1 MLQALELNGFKSFAE
16 KTRFDFPAGITV
28 VVGPNGSG
36 KSNVVDAVKWVLGA
50 QSAKMLRGKEMAD
63 VIFSGTPKRR
73 PSGAAEVSL
82 RFDNTE
88 NLLGHDSAEL
98 EITRRVFRSGESE
111 YLLNRQPC
119 RLRDLRD
126 VLSGTGMAGG
136 AYSIIEQGK
145 VDALLQ
151 SSPADRRQIFEEA
164 AGISR
169 FKTKRQDA
177 ARRLD
182 RVQQNLLRLTDIVE
196 ELQSQLTKVRSQAGR
211 ARQYKDVH
219 SRLRELQIKVAV
231 ADWNETSQQLE
242 VLDSHIQAVGKQQS
256 QFESELDRFAAA
268 SQQHEQQLE
277 DLQSSL
283 REATVG
289 HASAKERI
297 HHCQTNQR
305 RDRERLEELSSEI
318 ESVAIQTVQLAIK
331 VQDSDSEYQHVD
343 KLLAEAEAKFCEL
356 KQLADSRDSQLEE
369 AEHRLEQL
377 KRDRLTAEEQ
387 LSESEKL
394 AADDRNRVE
403 VLKERQQSAQEVVS
417 KGSQETWDLQTSL
430 GRLTAQLNSAA
441 EILEAV
447 QSRHQ
452 AATTNLRQAQSQ
464 LTDDRRTL
472 SQLHKQEAELQG
484 KLTGARERSVVL
496 AELEKRLDGLSAGT
510 REVLRQAQENPE
522 GPYGAVR
529 GVVADL
535 LHVDADSAQMIELA
549 LGERANYLVVEDVQ
563 RLSGILED
571 SENELP
577 ARTVFLRLDVSQP
590 PSAVDRVDL
599 SDQPGVMGRAD
610 RFVEVDESLQPVVRR
625 LLGRYW
631 FVDSLETALQLSMG
645 AGRGLSFITVSGEVV
660 GAEGVV
666 AVGPRKQSAGLLS
679 RRNELRAI
687 EEQIQLMQHDLS
699 GVQQRAAEVEQ
710 RIANHDA
717 TLQTLTNTF
726 EQAREE
732 AHEAELSH
740 AAIEERYEEMQAKLA
755 SLIERQQSSQTGL
768 ESLDEE
774 IEACLA
780 RIEKSE
786 QRSTELK
793 SQVADT
799 AKQFTELEQLIAG
812 SRRESTKQQVELA
825 SAEQRRDSFHEQ
837 LEKLARERND
847 RRQLQAEAV
856 QRLAKGKANRLALN
870 LTQLDQ
876 TGEIAE
882 QHTRLDHWQ
891 REQAILTADYQDLQ
905 RSKSEVS
912 QQAESLRKELQQ
924 IQQQSQKLLLEKQ
937 QVESQRRTLSERL
950 REQHR
955 LELAIIAKQA
965 ASNGQPQEPIIN
977 RAEIDREIADLKTQL
992 QASGPV
998 NLEAV
1003 EELDA
1008 LEERFRSL
1016 AEQHDDLQTARARL
1030 EQIVEQINKESRQI
1044 FLNTI
1049 EEVRGH
1055 FKELF
1060 ANLFGGGEA
1069 DIVIENEPEKDI
1081 LECGIEIVARPPGKQ
1096 PRSISLL
1103 SGGERTLTCVA
1114 LLLAIFRSRP
1124 SPFCILDEV
1133 DAALDEANI
1142 DRFVEVLKEF
1152 MSSTQFIVITHSKR
1166 TMTCSDTLYGVTM
1179 QESGVSKRVSV
1190 RFEDVTHDG
1199 HIKPAAI
1206 KRAA

>member
-50 QSAKMLRGKEMAD
+50 QSAKTLRGKEMAD

-73 PSGAAEVSL
+73 ASGAAEVSL
-82 RFDNTE
+82 RFDNAE
-88 NLLGHDSAEL
+88 NILGHETAEV

-111 YLLNRQPC
+111 YLLNRKPC

-126 VLSGTGMAGG
+126 LLSGTGMAGG

-169 FKTKRQDA
+169 FKAKRQDA

-219 SRLRELQIKVAV
+219 TRLRDLQIKVAV
-231 ADWNETSQQLE
+231 ADWYEATAQLDKLESKLTAIGQKRLELETN
-242 VLDSHIQAVGKQQS
+242 
-256 QFESELDRFAAA
+256 LDRYSAA

-277 DLQSSL
+277 ELQTSL

-297 HHCQTNQR
+297 HHCQSSQQR
-305 RDRERLEELSSEI
+305 DQSRLEDLTEEIAVLARQVLALSSRATTSQADFRNTKAELQK
-318 ESVAIQTVQLAIK
+318 ADIK
-331 VQDSDSEYQHVD
+331 YQ
-343 KLLAEAEAKFCEL
+343 EL
-356 KQLADSRDSQLEE
+356 KHLADSRDSQLAE
-369 AEHRLEQL
+369 AEDRLQQLKQQRTEAETQLSETQRQAAEDRHRLEVLQ
-377 KRDRLTAEEQ
+377 DRRQTAEAATQ
-387 LSESEKL
+387 KDSEES
-394 AADDRNRVE
+394 
-403 VLKERQQSAQEVVS
+403 
-417 KGSQETWDLQTSL
+417 WDLQTSL
-430 GRLTAQLNSAA
+430 GRLTAQLESAA
-441 EILEAV
+441 EIRTAV

-452 AATTNLRQAQSQ
+452 AAAENLKQAQSQ
-464 LTDDRRTL
+464 LSDDRRTL

-484 KLTGARERSVVL
+484 KLTGARERTVVL

-510 REVLRQAQENPE
+510 REVLRRAQEQPG
-522 GPYGAVR
+522 GPYGTVR

-535 LHVDADSAQMIELA
+535 LRVDADSAQMIELA
-549 LGERANYLVVEDVQ
+549 LGERANYLVVEDAA
-563 RLSGILED
+563 RLSEML
-571 SENELP
+571 SELQGELP
-577 ARTVFLRLDVSQP
+577 ARTVFLRLDVPQP
-590 PSAVDRVDL
+590 TSAVDRVDL
-599 SDQPGVMGRAD
+599 SGEPGVMGRAD
-610 RFVEVDESLQPVVRR
+610 QFVETDESLQALVRR
-625 LLGRYW
+625 LLGRHW
-631 FVDSLETALQLSMG
+631 LVDSLQTALQLSSG
-645 AGRGLSFITVSGEVV
+645 IGRGLSFITVGGEVV
-660 GAEGVV
+660 GAEGTV
-666 AVGPRKQSAGLLS
+666 AVGPRKQSGGLLS

-687 EEQIQLMQHDLS
+687 EEQVQLMQLDLS
-699 GVQQRAAEVEQ
+699 EVQERSTEVEE
-710 RIANHDA
+710 RIANRDA
-717 TLQTLTNTF
+717 TLQSLTNNF

-732 AHEAELSH
+732 SHEAELSH
-740 AAIEERYEEMQAKLA
+740 AAVEERYEAMQAKLA
-755 SLIERQQSSQTGL
+755 GLQEQQQTSKDSLQA
-768 ESLDEE
+768 LDNE
-774 IEACLA
+774 IESCRG
-780 RIEKSE
+780 RIEQH
-786 QRSTELK
+786 QRRANELK
-793 SQVADT
+793 TLTTESASQFA
-799 AKQFTELEQLIAG
+799 ELEELLSTTQ
-812 SRRESTKQQVELA
+812 RETTDHQVELA
-825 SAEQRRDSFHEQ
+825 SAEQRRDSLRGQVDRLNEESRERTESLEQ
-837 LEKLARERND
+837 AARRLTKEKAEKLAITLSILE
-847 RRQLQAEAV
+847 
-856 QRLAKGKANRLALN
+856 
-870 LTQLDQ
+870 Q
-876 TGEIAE
+876 TSEIAE
-882 QHTRLDHWQ
+882 QHVHLEHWLK
-891 REQAILTADYQDLQ
+891 RQAQLQASYHVLQ
-905 RSKSEVS
+905 RGKSEVS
-912 QQAESLRKELQQ
+912 KQAEKLRGELQQ
-924 IQQQSQKLLLEKQ
+924 VQQHAQKLQLEQQQIET
-937 QVESQRRTLSERL
+937 ERRTLSQRL

-955 LELAIIAKQA
+955 LELAIIAKQQA
-965 ASNGQPQEPIIN
+965 ADAQPQQPIGS
-977 RAEIDREIADLKTQL
+977 RAEVDREIVELQAQL

-1008 LEERFRSL
+1008 LEERFRTL
-1016 AEQHDDLQTARARL
+1016 AEQHDDLQTARAKL

-1044 FLNTI
+1044 FLETI

-1152 MSSTQFIVITHSKR
+1152 MSNTQFIVITHSKR

-1199 HIKPAAI
+1199 HIKPAAL